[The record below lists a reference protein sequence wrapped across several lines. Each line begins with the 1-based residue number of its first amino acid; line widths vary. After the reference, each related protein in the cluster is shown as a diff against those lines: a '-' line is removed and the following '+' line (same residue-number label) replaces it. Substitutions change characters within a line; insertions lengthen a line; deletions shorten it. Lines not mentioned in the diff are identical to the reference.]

1 MDKIKNIHT
10 FGTSF
15 TAGGGYEF
23 DSSKKREVL
32 YNLYK
37 HLDEE
42 LTRYNFSWPGQLNKL
57 LKSHKIQV
65 HNHAESGY
73 GNQRLYR
80 YTYDTINSK
89 NFNKD
94 ETLFIFEFSGVGR
107 QEIFLN
113 SLNDYIIFNFKDDDH
128 LNEEWGNAAHRYFYD
143 DVETINEVQK
153 SLKLIRQYHEMVYD
167 YDERYKEIERT
178 NTFFLRYLE
187 SLGIN
192 YLISQH
198 PYVPITKER
207 NDIDFKLLDNHSVYF
222 NEGTVLT
229 LSQAQKTPLNTSGM
243 NTYFQNADFTI
254 TRETFGRIKDGHAS
268 LLGNKNIAI
277 NMFNN
282 LIKYNFIQDNEV
294 EVLPSDTQFCN
305 RTLL

>member
-1 MDKIKNIHT
+1 MSKIKNIHT

-23 DSSKKREVL
+23 DSNGKREIL

-73 GNQRLYR
+73 GNQRMYR
-80 YTYDTINSK
+80 YTYDIINSK

-113 SLNDYIIFNFKDDDH
+113 SLNDYIIFNFRDNDH
-128 LNEEWGNAAHRYFYD
+128 LNEKWDGAAHRYFYD
-143 DVETINEVQK
+143 DVETFNEVEK

-167 YDERYKEIERT
+167 YEERQKELQRN

-192 YLISQH
+192 YLIGQY

-207 NDIDFKLLDNHSVYF
+207 NHIDFELLDNHTVHF
-222 NEGTVLT
+222 NGDNIMG
-229 LSQAQKTPLNTSGM
+229 LNT
-243 NTYFQNADFTI
+243 YYQNADFSI
-254 TRETFGRIKDGHAS
+254 TRETFGKIEDGHAS

-282 LIKYNFIQDNEV
+282 LIKYNFIQDNEL
-294 EVLPSDTQFCN
+294 EVLPSDTQFCIDDSISKN
-305 RTLL
+305 II